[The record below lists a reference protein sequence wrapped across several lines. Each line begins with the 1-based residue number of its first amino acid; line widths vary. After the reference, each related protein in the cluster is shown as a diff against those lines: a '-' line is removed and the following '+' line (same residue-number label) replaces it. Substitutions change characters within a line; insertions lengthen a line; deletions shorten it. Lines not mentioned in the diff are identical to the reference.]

1 MNLFSAAKSS
11 QQKVPK
17 VRNVPNAMDESLR
30 RKEGVESNSGNVS
43 ILYLPAWPFVPKSYH
58 DLLKLI

>member
-30 RKEGVESNSGNVS
+30 RKEGVKPNFGNVS
-43 ILYLPAWPFVPKSYH
+43 IFYMPTCWPFVP
-58 DLLKLI
+58 